1 MAAVKRYIVSV
12 ELSQEMYASL
22 EACALDMHC
31 RKSDIIRWGLKE
43 ILEFFNSPI
52 PVEHMGDDEVKT
64 KEVIIN
70 GKEK

>member
-12 ELSQEMYASL
+12 ELPAEMYASL
-22 EACALDMHC
+22 EACALDMRC

-43 ILEFFNSPI
+43 ILEFFNSSI
-52 PVEHMGDDEVKT
+52 PVERMGDDEVKV
-64 KEVIIN
+64 KEVSIN

>member
-22 EACALDMHC
+22 EACALDMRC

-52 PVEHMGDDEVKT
+52 PVEHMNDDEVKVEEVSIDGET
-64 KEVIIN
+64 K
-70 GKEK
+70 